1 MISFVVSVLR
11 YFHVS
16 YLIGSRAEEEDV
28 ETLRNT
34 SLAELVEFFNT
45 YVHPDSAERRK
56 MSVHACSQIVP
67 STPASRFSVAASEA
81 FLTLLKSHGVPV
93 DDAQYRQLSSA
104 EPPLEAVRAFWTDS
118 FGKTPGLQSADKEM
132 LLNAIDELARTHAAT
147 PLDSGK
153 AELRQD
159 AVVNL
164 IEDIA
169 RFKASLPLGP
179 AAVPVQE
186 SLHEQ

>member
-1 MISFVVSVLR
+1 M
-11 YFHVS
+11 
-16 YLIGSRAEEEDV
+16 

-56 MSVHACSQIVP
+56 MSVHVRSQIVP
-67 STPASRFSVAASEA
+67 STPAARFSVAASEA

-118 FGKTPGLQSADKEM
+118 FGKTPGLQSVDKEM
-132 LLNAIDELARTHAAT
+132 LLNAIDELACTHAAT
-147 PLDSGK
+147 QPLPLSK

-159 AVVNL
+159 AVM

-186 SLHEQ
+186 SLHVQ